1 MNDFSPNLHY
11 SRIFPRPGLQRP
23 NPRIQTAMISR
34 TNRWPRITGTPFGLI
49 RIWSRKCKIY
59 AFFQETLGQVPGDG
73 SIAQQTN
80 WGWGWQRWGQSWI
93 WGWRLVCTHV
103 LYNLWYIVMYT
114 MYCARK
120 CKKEQKSIVALE
132 NCVHCSKDI
141 EINQPCHDLCL
152 FCTFDPDH
160 SRLVALCVIC

>member
-34 TNRWPRITGTPFGLI
+34 TNRWLRITGTPFGLI

-152 FCTFDPDH
+152 F
-160 SRLVALCVIC
+160 